1 MRRKVRTYPF
11 ARLRVTNL
19 KEAVIHAPLDKL
31 PRHLQLSCAILEA
44 DFKLPTAQARCI
56 LRDSIAQAVACARSI
71 TSRDLALSRS
81 TSRGKVSTSFSRLA
95 KCIARAPAALRRE
108 LDDQVYEIIAGIID
122 SEVIEAIIDK
132 TYQTFARSN
141 SEPAQT
147 ALKALVVSAPIAKR
161 NSKKTDKKKKAKT
174 KKARIKKTKKI
185 LGLKVEY
192 EALDPATHRKCEL
205 AVGAVLRGSVSGTA
219 ATVFKAL
226 AAALDST
233 PASKISRESSD
244 LIVDYV
250 ANVGALWRNNNL
262 SPSRAIHRA
271 NPKYRSKFHRFVEL
285 VLTAVTEPDSSRHTA
300 NVDEMTAISQRIR
313 VTHTLLPPEERSKI
327 GQGLRRVDREWL
339 VSDDHIRKALRSTTL
354 KTGQDTP

>member
-44 DFKLPTAQARCI
+44 DFKLPAAQARCI
-56 LRDSIAQAVACARSI
+56 LHDSIAQAVACARSI

-81 TSRGKVSTSFSRLA
+81 NSRGKVSNSFSRLA

-147 ALKALVVSAPIAKR
+147 ALKALVVSTPIAKR
-161 NSKKTDKKKKAKT
+161 NSKKTDKKKAKT
-174 KKARIKKTKKI
+174 KKTKIKKTKKI
-185 LGLKVEY
+185 LGLNVEY

-226 AAALDST
+226 TAALDST

-250 ANVGALWRNNNL
+250 AKVGALWRNNNL
-262 SPSRAIHRA
+262 SPSRASHRA
-271 NPKYRSKFHRFVEL
+271 NPKYRSRFHRFVEL
-285 VLTAVTEPDSSRHTA
+285 VLTAVTEPDSNRHTA
-300 NVDEMTAISQRIR
+300 NVAEMTAISQRIR

-327 GQGLRRVDREWL
+327 GQSLRRVDREWL

-354 KTGQDTP
+354 KTGQYTP